1 MNKEQPNIV
10 FMHVDQMHAEAMS
23 AYGNPY
29 VRTPN
34 LDRIAADGISFMASY
49 CTMPQCC
56 PARASWYTGRMSKE
70 HGVVVNSCPIRP
82 EIPDLGQWLQEH
94 GGYESIYAGKWH
106 VSGRNVRES
115 FHVLLDSGQGEVN
128 DTAVARSAVAYL
140 QNRRNEDKPFF
151 LNIGFMNPHDCC
163 YTAGASGGI
172 GKFAFADEIEEEL
185 PPLPNNFQE
194 NAKYRGRTTGW
205 GEIGWRYYIYSYYRL
220 VEMVDAEIGKVYGA
234 LMRSPYCDNTLFI
247 FTADHGDGL
256 GFHGNVSKG
265 FMEEEAWRVPA
276 MAVFPEH
283 IFAGQ
288 MDSEHLVSGV
298 DIPATICDYAGV
310 PMLPKMTIG
319 QSWRPLFE
327 GRDTSWREYI
337 VGETS
342 IGRTSAA
349 IRDSQFKTIFHMNSP
364 LQIYDIKSDPLEQD
378 SLIETSQG
386 AAIEAR
392 HRKLFRN
399 YTDKIEL
406 CPEPTWGKLEP
417 RQRKIYQNYLEWYES
432 I

>member
-1 MNKEQPNIV
+1 MNKKQPNVV

-82 EIPDLGQWLQEH
+82 EIPDLGQWLQKH
-94 GGYESIYAGKWH
+94 GGYEPVYTGKWH

-172 GKFAFADEIEEEL
+172 GKFAFAEEIEEEL
-185 PPLPNNFQE
+185 PPLPENFQE
-194 NAKYRGRTTGW
+194 NAKYRGRTAGW
-205 GEIGWRYYIYSYYRL
+205 GKIGWRYYIYS
-220 VEMVDAEIGKVYGA
+220 
-234 LMRSPYCDNTLFI
+234 
-247 FTADHGDGL
+247 
-256 GFHGNVSKG
+256 
-265 FMEEEAWRVPA
+265 
-276 MAVFPEH
+276 
-283 IFAGQ
+283 
-288 MDSEHLVSGV
+288 
-298 DIPATICDYAGV
+298 
-310 PMLPKMTIG
+310 
-319 QSWRPLFE
+319 
-327 GRDTSWREYI
+327 
-337 VGETS
+337 
-342 IGRTSAA
+342 
-349 IRDSQFKTIFHMNSP
+349 
-364 LQIYDIKSDPLEQD
+364 
-378 SLIETSQG
+378 
-386 AAIEAR
+386 
-392 HRKLFRN
+392 
-399 YTDKIEL
+399 
-406 CPEPTWGKLEP
+406 
-417 RQRKIYQNYLEWYES
+417 
-432 I
+432 